1 MQTFNTV
8 YNINYTLAAE
18 DPHMNLDDPTAF
30 AAAYDAHSRA
40 VYATAYRVLNDAT
53 LAQDVVQDIFLRVWR
68 RPEAFDARRGARGTY
83 LRMMA
88 RSRAVDVWRE
98 HQAAG
103 RASDRLKA
111 HAEVIELKPPE
122 ARPADEAERADA
134 AATVR
139 AALAALPAPQREA
152 VVLAYWGGLTAE
164 QIAARVG
171 VPLGT
176 AKSRLRLA
184 LGKLRLDTADA
195 LAA

>member
-1 MQTFNTV
+1 
-8 YNINYTLAAE
+8 
-18 DPHMNLDDPTAF
+18 MNLQGPAVF
-30 AAAYDAHSRA
+30 ARAYDEHART

-53 LAQDVVQDIFLRVWR
+53 LAQDVVQDVFLRVWR
-68 RPEAFDARRGARGTY
+68 RPQGFDASRGSLATY
-83 LRMMA
+83 LRLMA

-103 RASDRLKA
+103 RATDKLKVEA
-111 HAEVIELKPPE
+111 DVVDLFAD
-122 ARPADEAERADA
+122 ARPAVEAERSDE

-139 AALAALPAPQREA
+139 AALSELPAAQREA

-171 VPLGT
+171 IPLGT